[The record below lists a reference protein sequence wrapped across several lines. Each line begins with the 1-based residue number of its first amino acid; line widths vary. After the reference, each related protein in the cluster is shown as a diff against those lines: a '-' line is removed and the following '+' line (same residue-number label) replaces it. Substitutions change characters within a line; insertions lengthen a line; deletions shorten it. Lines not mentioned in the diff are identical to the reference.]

1 MNNISPALEL
11 KNIYAGYG
19 ETEILHGV
27 NLSVSAGEI
36 VAIIGPNGAGKSTA
50 IKAILGLLN
59 ITKGSVLLD
68 GNDITDTAPDRV
80 VTKGIS
86 YVPQTHNV
94 FVNLSVQENLEMG
107 AWTRSDGIDERLEE
121 MFKLFP
127 DLREKRKQAAGSLSG
142 GQRQMVAMAKALMV
156 DAKVLLLDEP
166 TAGLSPKYRG
176 EIFSTIKEI
185 NSTGVPIL
193 IVEQN
198 AKQALENQ
206 KDGKIQFLA
215 GIDDKNKKFIMV
227 MDNGPG
233 ISADL
238 IDEIF
243 VPFFTTKNTGTGIGL
258 SLSKQIMRL
267 HGGSIQVA
275 SRENTVFTLTFD

>member
-1 MNNISPALEL
+1 MNNVTPALEL
-11 KNIYAGYG
+11 RDIFAGYG

-27 NLSVSAGEI
+27 NLSVNMGEI

-59 ITKGSVLLD
+59 ITKGSVILN

-107 AWTRSDGIDERLEE
+107 AWTRSEGINERLEE
-121 MFKLFP
+121 MFTLFP
-127 DLREKRKQAAGSLSG
+127 DLREKRRQAAGSLSG

-198 AKQALENQ
+198 AKQALGCANRGYVLV
-206 KDGKIQFLA
+206 DGTNRFQ
-215 GIDDKNKKFIMV
+215 G
-227 MDNGPG
+227 
-233 ISADL
+233 
-238 IDEIF
+238 
-243 VPFFTTKNTGTGIGL
+243 TGTDL
-258 SLSKQIMRL
+258 LEDRDVARMFL
-267 HGGSIQVA
+267 GGG
-275 SRENTVFTLTFD
+275 E

>member
-11 KNIYAGYG
+11 KDIYAGYG
-19 ETEILHGV
+19 ETEILHGI
-27 NLSVSAGEI
+27 NLSVNIGEI

-59 ITKGSVLLD
+59 ITKGSVLLNGD
-68 GNDITDTAPDRV
+68 DITDTAPDRV

-107 AWTRSDGIDERLEE
+107 AWTRSNGIDERLEE
-121 MFKLFP
+121 MFNLFP
-127 DLREKRKQAAGSLSG
+127 DLRAKRKQAAGSLSG

-176 EIFSTIKEI
+176 EIFATIKEI

-198 AKQALENQ
+198 AKQALGCANRGYVFV
-206 KDGKIQFLA
+206 DGTNRFQ
-215 GIDDKNKKFIMV
+215 
-227 MDNGPG
+227 
-233 ISADL
+233 
-238 IDEIF
+238 
-243 VPFFTTKNTGTGIGL
+243 GTGNDL
-258 SLSKQIMRL
+258 LEDRDVARMFL
-267 HGGSIQVA
+267 GGG
-275 SRENTVFTLTFD
+275 E

>member
-1 MNNISPALEL
+1 MSNISPALEL
-11 KNIYAGYG
+11 KDIYAGYG
-19 ETEILHGV
+19 ETEILHGI
-27 NLSVSAGEI
+27 NLSVNIGEI

-50 IKAILGLLN
+50 RKAILGLLN
-59 ITKGSVLLD
+59 ITKGSVLLNGD
-68 GNDITDTAPDRV
+68 DITDTAPDRV

-107 AWTRSDGIDERLEE
+107 AWTRSNGIDERLEE
-121 MFKLFP
+121 MFNLFP

-176 EIFSTIKEI
+176 EIFATIKEI

-198 AKQALENQ
+198 AKQALGCANRGYVFV
-206 KDGKIQFLA
+206 DGTNRFQ
-215 GIDDKNKKFIMV
+215 
-227 MDNGPG
+227 
-233 ISADL
+233 
-238 IDEIF
+238 
-243 VPFFTTKNTGTGIGL
+243 GTGNDL
-258 SLSKQIMRL
+258 LEDRDVARMFL
-267 HGGSIQVA
+267 GGG
-275 SRENTVFTLTFD
+275 E

>member
-1 MNNISPALEL
+1 MNNVTPALEL
-11 KNIYAGYG
+11 KDIFAGYG

-27 NLSVSAGEI
+27 NLSVNMGEI

-59 ITKGSVLLD
+59 ITKGSVLLN
-68 GNDITDTAPDRV
+68 GNDITDTSPDRV

-107 AWTRSDGIDERLEE
+107 AWTRSEGINERLEE
-121 MFKLFP
+121 MFTLFP
-127 DLREKRKQAAGSLSG
+127 DLREKRRQAAGSLSG

-198 AKQALENQ
+198 AKQALGCANRGYVLV
-206 KDGKIQFLA
+206 DGTNRFQ
-215 GIDDKNKKFIMV
+215 G
-227 MDNGPG
+227 
-233 ISADL
+233 
-238 IDEIF
+238 
-243 VPFFTTKNTGTGIGL
+243 TGTDL
-258 SLSKQIMRL
+258 LEDRDVARMFL
-267 HGGSIQVA
+267 GGG
-275 SRENTVFTLTFD
+275 E

>member
-198 AKQALENQ
+198 AKQALGCANRGYVLV
-206 KDGKIQFLA
+206 DGTNRFQ
-215 GIDDKNKKFIMV
+215 G
-227 MDNGPG
+227 
-233 ISADL
+233 
-238 IDEIF
+238 
-243 VPFFTTKNTGTGIGL
+243 TGTDL
-258 SLSKQIMRL
+258 LEDRDVARMFL
-267 HGGSIQVA
+267 GGG
-275 SRENTVFTLTFD
+275 E

>member
-1 MNNISPALEL
+1 LNNVTPALEL
-11 KNIYAGYG
+11 KDIFAGYG

-27 NLSVSAGEI
+27 NLSVNMGEI

-59 ITKGSVLLD
+59 ITKGSVLLN

-107 AWTRSDGIDERLEE
+107 AWTRSEGINERLEE
-121 MFKLFP
+121 MFTLFP
-127 DLREKRKQAAGSLSG
+127 DLREKRRQAAGSLSG

-198 AKQALENQ
+198 AKQALGCANRGYVLV
-206 KDGKIQFLA
+206 DGTNRFQ
-215 GIDDKNKKFIMV
+215 G
-227 MDNGPG
+227 
-233 ISADL
+233 
-238 IDEIF
+238 
-243 VPFFTTKNTGTGIGL
+243 TGTDL
-258 SLSKQIMRL
+258 LEDRDVARMFL
-267 HGGSIQVA
+267 GGG
-275 SRENTVFTLTFD
+275 E

>member
-1 MNNISPALEL
+1 MNNVTPALEL
-11 KNIYAGYG
+11 KDIFAGYG

-27 NLSVSAGEI
+27 NLSVNMGEI

-50 IKAILGLLN
+50 IKAILVLLN
-59 ITKGSVLLD
+59 ITKGSVLLN

-107 AWTRSDGIDERLEE
+107 AWTRSEGINERLEE
-121 MFKLFP
+121 MFTLFP
-127 DLREKRKQAAGSLSG
+127 DLREKRRQAAGSLSG

-198 AKQALENQ
+198 AKQALGCANRGYVLV
-206 KDGKIQFLA
+206 DGTNRFQ
-215 GIDDKNKKFIMV
+215 G
-227 MDNGPG
+227 
-233 ISADL
+233 
-238 IDEIF
+238 
-243 VPFFTTKNTGTGIGL
+243 TGTDL
-258 SLSKQIMRL
+258 LEDRDVARMFL
-267 HGGSIQVA
+267 GGG
-275 SRENTVFTLTFD
+275 E